1 MNKSIFI
8 IQKKKAE
15 KPETLKPKTKIEDPK
30 NAIRNLATFFR
41 LWGVVGYHTTTL
53 VVEDSKIKIQDK
65 SLWSKI
71 QKRET
76 IKKTKTKSKQDHMNN
91 KGNKSSWSLEMNT
104 APTSQTVLHFS
115 PMPNITLRNFP
126 YLPFLSLN
134 PNKILGQ
141 MGRHG

>member
-71 QKRET
+71 RKRET
-76 IKKTKTKSKQDHMNN
+76 IKKKKKSKQEQQTRSYEQQGKQKLMI
-91 KGNKSSWSLEMNT
+91 SWNEHGTHLPNG
-104 APTSQTVLHFS
+104 PPFFS
-115 PMPNITLRNFP
+115 HAQYYPKK
-126 YLPFLSLN
+126 LPLS
-134 PNKILGQ
+134 PIFVP
-141 MGRHG
+141 